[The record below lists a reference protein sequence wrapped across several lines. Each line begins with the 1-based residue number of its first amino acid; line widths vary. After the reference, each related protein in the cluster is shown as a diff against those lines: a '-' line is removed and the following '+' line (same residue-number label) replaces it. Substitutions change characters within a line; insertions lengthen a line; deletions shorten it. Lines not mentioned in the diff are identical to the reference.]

1 MDSFK
6 RVTIPQEELGK
17 KLSYDR
23 ALDVISYINGTSHAN
38 QDACAIKTEAE
49 AAIADAAFT
58 NDDDPFEVSA
68 NELDDLLSEI
78 REPQKRISKRASKK
92 PVASPAAA

>member
-38 QDACAIKTEAE
+38 QDACAIEQEAE

-68 NELDDLLSEI
+68 NELDDLLSEKEI
-78 REPQKRISKRASKK
+78 GGYDPMGWCIESMIDNANK
-92 PVASPAAA
+92 